1 MTPPVKLRTML
12 RRRCSFVFFGIVITA
27 GVIAAPRDPKVTL
40 WKNSPMPL
48 GTVIRETREIRG
60 ENGKR
65 TTTDDATK
73 NANSNAMR
81 YVHRVSMV
89 RRLVGTDRI
98 EVSVRDCV
106 RECLFFTAGMA
117 PPSNEFAMPIS
128 ALDLR
133 MRRVSGR
140 WVYELETGKPSDAQK
155 FALGELGQF
164 SDLLGVLALC
174 ISPQPRAKGETWK
187 VDQFPKPPG
196 RGYGYVM
203 PEFIECRLED
213 VVTHPDGDLAR
224 IGVTGKLKVDRPLG
238 VNGSM
243 SITFAGTF
251 MHRLTDMLDVETNLT
266 GEFTYTGPVMAD
278 GKPAK
283 ALIEL
288 PWTLK
293 RTQKIEPK

>member
-1 MTPPVKLRTML
+1 VLL
-12 RRRCSFVFFGIVITA
+12 GLV
-27 GVIAAPRDPKVTL
+27 VIASVVAAAREPKVTL
-40 WKNSPMPL
+40 WKNIPMPP
-48 GTVIRETREIRG
+48 GTVIRESREIRG

-65 TTTDDATK
+65 TTTDDASK
-73 NANSNAMR
+73 NATTNAMR
-81 YVHRVSMV
+81 YVHRVSLL
-89 RRLVGTDRI
+89 RRMVGTDRI

-106 RECLFFTAGMA
+106 RECVFFMGGM
-117 PPSNEFAMPIS
+117 PPGPSEISMPIN

-140 WVYELETGKPSDAQK
+140 WIYELDTGKPSDGQK
-155 FALGELGQF
+155 FALAELGQF
-164 SDLLGVLALC
+164 ADLLGVLALC

-187 VDQFPKPPG
+187 VDQFPRPPG

-203 PEFIECRLED
+203 PEFIECRLEE
-213 VVTHPDGDLAR
+213 VIAHPDGDLAR
-224 IGVTGKLKVDRPLG
+224 IGVTGKLKVERPLNL
-238 VNGSM
+238 NGSV